1 MELLGW
7 CGAVQE
13 SPREER
19 NRRQARCW
27 PMLTSGAV
35 VRIPDMPAV
44 TKSLIRSDEAQ
55 LFPVD
60 KCIHIL

>member
-1 MELLGW
+1 
-7 CGAVQE
+7 
-13 SPREER
+13 
-19 NRRQARCW
+19 
-27 PMLTSGAV
+27 MLTSGAV